1 MTPKAFEAHCLRLRA
16 TTKVVQWEGTSVFKV
31 GGKMFA
37 LARGFVDRS
46 GGGFM
51 FKTSDMAYGLL
62 IDQGLARPAPYLARA
77 KWVQLIDNNVLSNSQ
92 LTAYLDQ
99 AHALIVAKLTRKARK
114 ELGLERPDRQHSDHR
129 VQPTRRARRH

>member
-1 MTPKAFEAHCLRLRA
+1 MSPKAFEAHCLRLPA
-16 TTKVVQWEGTSVFKV
+16 ATKVVQWEGTSVFKV

-37 LARGFVDRS
+37 LAGGFIEGF

-77 KWVQLIDNNVLSNSQ
+77 KWVQLIDNNALSNAE
-92 LTAYLDQ
+92 LAAYLDQ

-114 ELGLERPDRQHSDHR
+114 ELGLATPDLQHRDRR
-129 VQPTRRARRH
+129 VQPTGRARRH